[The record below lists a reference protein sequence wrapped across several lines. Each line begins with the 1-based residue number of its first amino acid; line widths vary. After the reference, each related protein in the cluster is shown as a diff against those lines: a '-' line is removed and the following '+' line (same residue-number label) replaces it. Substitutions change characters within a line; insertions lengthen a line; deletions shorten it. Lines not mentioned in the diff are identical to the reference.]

1 MEESAVLHEFNS
13 RKRKGTPLVVMMC
26 GVAGSG
32 KTTFAQKLEKSGFVR
47 LSIDEH
53 IWATKGRYGIDYPIE
68 MYEQLKLESE
78 QKLRNQMV
86 SLIKEKQR
94 VVVDFSFWQRQ
105 RRNEYKKLIEVA
117 GGEWELVYLKVP
129 PDELRE
135 RLRIRSERFDA
146 NAAFTITEQLL
157 TSFLNGFETP
167 SGEGEIVIE
176 QMPPNRLR
184 YPIGKFEPVVDVAAE
199 IRAGFVEQIPD
210 IVVSLKRLTASLTP
224 EQLDRPYREGGWSI
238 KQIVHHMADN
248 DMNAYLRFK
257 RALTEDEPLGN
268 SYREDLFAELSDYK
282 DVPVENSIAL
292 LEILHKRFRVLLQG
306 MNEEDFHRRLATQA
320 LGSITLDIALQR
332 FVWHNRHHTAQIA
345 AATKLS

>member
-1 MEESAVLHEFNS
+1 MEESAVLHEFIS
-13 RKRKGTPLVVMMC
+13 RNRRGKPLVVMMC

-68 MYEQLKLESE
+68 MYERLKLETE
-78 QKLRNQMV
+78 QKLRIQMV
-86 SLIKEKQR
+86 SLIEEKQC

-105 RRNEYKKLIEVA
+105 RRNEYKKLIEIA
-117 GGEWELVYLKVP
+117 GGEWELVYLKVS

-157 TSFLNGFETP
+157 TSFLNGFEAP

-176 QMPPNRLR
+176 QMPLDRLR
-184 YPIGKFEPVVDVAAE
+184 YPIGKFDPIDDVTSEA
-199 IRAGFVEQIPD
+199 RVGFVEQIPD
-210 IVVSLKRLTASLTP
+210 IIVVLKRLIALLTP
-224 EQLDRPYREGGWSI
+224 EQLERSYREGGWSI

-248 DMNAYLRFK
+248 NMNAYLRFK
-257 RALTEDEPLGN
+257 RALTEDEPMGS

-282 DVPVENSIAL
+282 DVPVENSLNL
-292 LEILHKRFRVLLQG
+292 LELLHGRFHILLQG
-306 MNEEDFHRRLATQA
+306 MSEQDFHRKLATQV

-345 AATKLS
+345 AATRLP